1 MGCYQVKL
9 QVQNSGVAE
18 VTPMTRVP
26 HSLIHQAV
34 FVVLLHPLV
43 EPILELFS
51 AKQGQLLC
59 LMSWSC

>member
-1 MGCYQVKL
+1 MNL
-9 QVQNSGVAE
+9 QLPNSGVAE

-34 FVVLLHPLV
+34 FVVSLLHPLV
-43 EPILELFS
+43 ELFLGKS
-51 AKQGQLLC
+51 GTAPS